1 METIGKLSPVAIR
14 NVWPDEAKTFT
25 PWLAK
30 NADLLG
36 AALGMD
42 LVHERTEM
50 AVGQYS
56 ADVVFVEESTERRRV
71 VVENMLDTTDH
82 DHLGKLITYAAGL
95 NAGYAVLIAHRFRDE
110 HRSALNWLNSISTND
125 FGFFGIALE
134 AWCIGDSPPAPQ
146 LRIEVQP
153 DNWSRIVRDTRS
165 AGMSDS
171 EQAYWRF
178 WNEFLP
184 VFHEAHPGWSRA
196 ATPRKKASMGF
207 PSVCSLLKYRAR
219 FCRRADGRYGLR
231 AEARVDTG
239 DAVSTKDAYDALHDR
254 KRQDIEQTLGEE
266 LEWERLENNRA
277 ARVSLYFPNEL
288 RIGDEER
295 WPEAR
300 AWLIETMGKMR
311 SAFDPAL
318 DELWP

>member
-1 METIGKLSPVAIR
+1 MDTIGKLSPVEIR
-14 NVWPDEAKTFT
+14 DVWPDEAKTFT
-25 PWLAK
+25 PWLAE

-36 AALGMD
+36 KALGMD

-56 ADVVFVEESTERRRV
+56 ADVVFREESTERRV
-71 VVENMLDTTDH
+71 VVENMLETTDH

-95 NAGYAVLIAHRFRDE
+95 NAGHAVLIARNFRDE
-110 HRSALNWLNSISTND
+110 HRSALNWLNSISTDD

-134 AWCIGDSPPAPQ
+134 VWCIGNSPPAPQ

-153 DNWSRIVRDTRS
+153 DNWSRSVRPTPGLR
-165 AGMSDS
+165 DS

-184 VFHEAHPGWSRA
+184 AFHGAHPGWSRA

-207 PSVCSLLKYRAR
+207 PSVRSLLKYRAR

-231 AEARVDTG
+231 AEARIDTG
-239 DAVSTKDAYDALHDR
+239 DAVSTNDAYDALHDR
-254 KRQDIEQTLGEE
+254 KRQEIEQALGEA

-277 ARVSLYFPNEL
+277 ARASLYFPNEI

-300 AWLIETMGKMR
+300 AWLIEAMGKMR
-311 SAFDPAL
+311 AAFDPAL
-318 DELWP
+318 HELWP